1 MCQTFSSAKKVKCHW
16 YEAAEQNIH
25 AQKKKNNQMIFHPR
39 TAFSEKNSH
48 CIIWDIP
55 AEVPFTLNTA
65 SFATFHQYKRTHC
78 RNCDF
83 CIKVNSS
90 CNCNWLP
97 PTQGHSLWT
106 SRSPCSRLTL
116 SMPYWTPLENNSS
129 IGNFQGTG
137 FEKTKS
143 MSLVATTHIICHS
156 YEKAIIHRWGWFVI
170 LKVTE

>member
-1 MCQTFSSAKKVKCHW
+1 MPDFFKCQKSKVPLIWGSRTKYSCT
-16 YEAAEQNIH
+16 E
-25 AQKKKNNQMIFHPR
+25 KKNNQMIFHPR

-55 AEVPFTLNTA
+55 AEVPFTLNAA

-106 SRSPCSRLTL
+106 SHSPCSRLTL

-143 MSLVATTHIICHS
+143 MSLVATTHVICHS
-156 YEKAIIHRWGWFVI
+156 YEKAIIHRQGWFVI
-170 LKVTE
+170 FKVTE